1 MISTKNIK
9 IYGDIPDTWIF
20 EYYLNL
26 TEILTGQDVKI
37 RSVFNSKDTIP
48 SMCIYFDTMIDEY
61 KFKDFSSGYQGNGVE
76 LVMRLY
82 NITFNEA
89 LKKIQND
96 YKEAPPVSNR
106 NIVFHDRFKVTDYEI
121 RHWNVEDKKYWIK
134 YGIGSRLLEKYNVA
148 PLRFY
153 EMSKEDLEGKTISIQ
168 KEYQY
173 IYGYFNNGGELTKI
187 YQPTIKD
194 KKFIKVK
201 NYIQMYDQLTYKTKY
216 LLISSSLKDGL
227 SFTNFG
233 INNIETVAPDSEN
246 TLIPKET
253 IEKFINR
260 YTKIIVLFDNDEPG
274 QKSAQ
279 KYIDKYNCLNINL
292 GMSKDLSDSII
303 EYGAKEVKEKVY
315 KLLKDVI

>member
-9 IYGDIPDTWIF
+9 ISGNIPETWIF

-26 TEILTGQDVKI
+26 SEILTGQDVKI
-37 RSVFNSKDTIP
+37 RSVFNSKDTVP
-48 SMCIYFDTMIDEY
+48 SMCIYFDTNIDEY
-61 KFKDFSSGYQGNGVE
+61 KFKDFSSGYQGNGIE

-96 YKEAPPVSNR
+96 YQDSPPVEER
-106 NIVFHDRFKVTDYEI
+106 NIIYHDRYKVSDYEM

-148 PLRFY
+148 PLKFFT
-153 EMSKEDLEGKTISIQ
+153 MSKEDIDGKLITVERSHL
-168 KEYQY
+168 Y
-173 IYGYFNNGGELTKI
+173 IYGYFNNAGELTKI

-246 TLIPKET
+246 TLLPKET
-253 IEKFINR
+253 MEKFINK
-260 YTKIIVLFDNDEPG
+260 YNKIIVLFDNDESG

-279 KYIDKYNCLNINL
+279 KYVDKYNCLNINL
-292 GMSKDLSDSII
+292 GMSKDLSDSIVD
-303 EYGAKEVKEKVY
+303 YGAKNIKNKVY
-315 KLLKDVI
+315 KLLKSVL

>member
-1 MISTKNIK
+1 
-9 IYGDIPDTWIF
+9 
-20 EYYLNL
+20 
-26 TEILTGQDVKI
+26 
-37 RSVFNSKDTIP
+37 
-48 SMCIYFDTMIDEY
+48 
-61 KFKDFSSGYQGNGVE
+61 
-76 LVMRLY
+76 
-82 NITFNEA
+82 
-89 LKKIQND
+89 
-96 YKEAPPVSNR
+96 
-106 NIVFHDRFKVTDYEI
+106 
-121 RHWNVEDKKYWIK
+121 
-134 YGIGSRLLEKYNVA
+134 
-148 PLRFY
+148 
-153 EMSKEDLEGKTISIQ
+153 
-168 KEYQY
+168 
-173 IYGYFNNGGELTKI
+173 
-187 YQPTIKD
+187 
-194 KKFIKVK
+194 
-201 NYIQMYDQLTYKTKY
+201 MYDQLTYKTKY